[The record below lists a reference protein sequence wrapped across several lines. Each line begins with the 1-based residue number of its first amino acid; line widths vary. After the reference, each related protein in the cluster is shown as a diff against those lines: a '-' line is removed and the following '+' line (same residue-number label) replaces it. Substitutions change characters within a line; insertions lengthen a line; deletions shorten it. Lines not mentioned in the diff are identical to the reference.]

1 MIKYAQTTTLILFW
15 CFLFSVGWTGFVY
28 ALQAYRKDAGRGLP
42 KPKLSGAAILPA
54 LVVGPV
60 MLVTAFRVAGIN
72 LLFPVH
78 FFASFAALAAAAL
91 VPAGVLLVASGM
103 AAAVRRATLT
113 EYEVWSAKTFT
124 RVALAVGR
132 SPHRVLR
139 RLVIVKALTQAWSQC
154 LPWAFGEL
162 IIVETVFNA
171 PGLGLDAWH
180 LARTRDL
187 AGLGEVVVWLAGL
200 YLACVGATAL
210 VNRWLGKR
218 LESYA

>member
-1 MIKYAQTTTLILFW
+1 MLKYAQTTTLILLW
-15 CFLFSVGWTGFVY
+15 CFALSLAWTGAVY
-28 ALQAYRKDAGRGLP
+28 AAQARRKDGSGATARF
-42 KPKLSGAAILPA
+42 SGAAILPA

-60 MLVTAFRVAGIN
+60 ALVAAFRVAGIN

-78 FFASFAALAAAAL
+78 FFTSTFELVAAAL
-91 VPAGVLLVASGM
+91 VPAVVLLLASGM
-103 AAAVRRATLT
+103 ASTLRRAIAT
-113 EYEVWSAKTFT
+113 EYGVWSAKTFA

-132 SPHRVLR
+132 SPHGVLR
-139 RLVIVKALTQAWSQC
+139 RLVIIKAMTEAWTQC
-154 LPWAFGEL
+154 LPWLFGEL

-180 LARTRDL
+180 LARTRDFG
-187 AGLGEVVVWLAGL
+187 GLFEVIAWLAAL
-200 YLACVGATAL
+200 YVVCVAVTAL